1 MWEILHNPDHHTK
14 LLAARHVHAI
24 NLVES
29 YHQYGKFNAMKT
41 TIDKAGRVVIP
52 AEIRREALLE
62 PGTEIRI
69 VYEAGVVRIERDVPP
84 PKVEREGRFLRVR
97 PTTDDA
103 PALDIPGLVR
113 DERERW
119 PF

>member
-1 MWEILHNPDHHTK
+1 
-14 LLAARHVHAI
+14 
-24 NLVES
+24 
-29 YHQYGKFNAMKT
+29 MKT
-41 TIDKAGRVVIP
+41 TIDQAGRVVIP

-69 VYEAGVVRIERDVPP
+69 VYEGGVVRIERDVSPP
-84 PKVEREGRFLRVR
+84 RVEREGRFLRVR
-97 PTTDDA
+97 PTAENA
-103 PALDIPGLVR
+103 PELDIPGLVR